1 MSYSKR
7 PGRFAALRDAPTLRR
22 NYLWLLPLLAMLTS
36 PGWWGLAGQ
45 VLGPRSSSINI
56 TPTAKRQLNTFVLR
70 QVALAQSRAGVE
82 DLFIKAA
89 QVKSG
94 RLADELEMLEVEGE
108 MTGKERSLK
117 FSGGTASYEPTR
129 QILSIGEGVKLVTSD
144 GYHLETESLRCLT
157 ATRQVES
164 EQVLNLGGS
173 GLKLRGK
180 GFLYSLPTGNFRIDG
195 RVLVDFF

>member
-1 MSYSKR
+1 MNY
-7 PGRFAALRDAPTLRR
+7 RR
-22 NYLWLLPLLAMLTS
+22 NYIWLLPLLAVVTG
-36 PGWWGLAGQ
+36 PVWWGLAGRL
-45 VLGPRSSSINI
+45 LGPRSSSVNV
-56 TPTAKRQLNTFVLR
+56 TPPAERQLNTFVLHR
-70 QVALAQSRAGVE
+70 VALTQTRAGVD
-82 DLFIKAA
+82 DLFVKAT

-94 RLADELEMLEVEGE
+94 RVADELEMLDVEGV
-108 MTGKERSLK
+108 MSGKERSVK
-117 FSGGTASYEPTR
+117 FSGGTASYEPTK
-129 QILSIGEGVKLVTSD
+129 QVLAVGERVKLVTSD

-180 GFLYSLPTGNFRIDG
+180 GFLYSLPTGDFQIGG